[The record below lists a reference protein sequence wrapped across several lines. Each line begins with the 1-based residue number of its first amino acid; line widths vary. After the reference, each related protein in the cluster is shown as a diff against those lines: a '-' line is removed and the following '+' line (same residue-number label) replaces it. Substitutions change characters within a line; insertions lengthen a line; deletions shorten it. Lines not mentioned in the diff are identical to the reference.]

1 MPAYL
6 HKFEQAIIWEVTVM
20 NQKTNHVKSKEERYT
35 VERCFWGM
43 RTAEE
48 VVAALVKAHR

>member
-1 MPAYL
+1 M
-6 HKFEQAIIWEVTVM
+6 KE
-20 NQKTNHVKSKEERYT
+20 KSNHVKNRREPYT

-48 VVAALVKAHR
+48 VVAALVKAHC

>member
-1 MPAYL
+1 
-6 HKFEQAIIWEVTVM
+6 M
-20 NQKTNHVKSKEERYT
+20 NQKTNRVKSREERYT
-35 VERCFWGM
+35 IQRSYWGM

>member
-1 MPAYL
+1 
-6 HKFEQAIIWEVTVM
+6 M
-20 NQKTNHVKSKEERYT
+20 NQKSRRVKAGKEAYT
-35 VERCFWGM
+35 VERCFWGE

>member
-1 MPAYL
+1 MTR
-6 HKFEQAIIWEVTVM
+6 KI
-20 NQKTNHVKSKEERYT
+20 NHVKKKEDRYT
-35 VERCFWGM
+35 VERCYHGM

>member
-1 MPAYL
+1 
-6 HKFEQAIIWEVTVM
+6 M
-20 NQKTNHVKSKEERYT
+20 NQKSNHVKDGKAAYT
-35 VERCFWGM
+35 VERCFWGG

>member
-1 MPAYL
+1 M
-6 HKFEQAIIWEVTVM
+6 KE
-20 NQKTNHVKSKEERYT
+20 KKNHRKSGEARYT
-35 VERCFWGM
+35 VERYFWGM

>member
-1 MPAYL
+1 MS
-6 HKFEQAIIWEVTVM
+6 
-20 NQKTNHVKSKEERYT
+20 QKNKHMKGRDEDYT
-35 VERCFWGM
+35 IVRHFRGE

>member
-1 MPAYL
+1 
-6 HKFEQAIIWEVTVM
+6 M
-20 NQKTNHVKSKEERYT
+20 NQKTNHVKSREERYT
-35 VERCFWGM
+35 VQRSFWGM

>member
-1 MPAYL
+1 M
-6 HKFEQAIIWEVTVM
+6 K
-20 NQKTNHVKSKEERYT
+20 QKSNHVKSRREPYT

-48 VVAALVKAHR
+48 VVAALVKAHC

>member
-1 MPAYL
+1 MD
-6 HKFEQAIIWEVTVM
+6 
-20 NQKTNHVKSKEERYT
+20 QKTNHVKSREERYT
-35 VERCFWGM
+35 VRRSFWGM

>member
-1 MPAYL
+1 M
-6 HKFEQAIIWEVTVM
+6 KG
-20 NQKTNHVKSKEERYT
+20 KTNHMKNREERYI